1 MHASVPVFQNEKEK
15 SIVIRRGKT
24 DAIEERTDWYL
35 NVGDAVGL
43 KARGLQGQSKPTGNI
58 IELKVRTA
66 RGKEVEEGAQ
76 KPAIT
81 WLLKHAEQW
90 PKREMSERFLFKSV
104 APFTVRPAKEST
116 RYRDTGLEEKAE
128 NSDDDEPLPCW
139 KWKVLK
145 RRFEALTLEKGRA
158 LDQLTAARLIP
169 PVSAK
174 EDSNSGSDSED
185 EPMRSLQT
193 IAVQKRRQM
202 VHFKSVDVDL
212 LVGKKKKRVKR
223 IEVTEIALGLA
234 GSDGSST
241 PRQMPER
248 WISICIEGRHAV
260 PCAKLLHDLCP
271 EIAFN
276 ESPDL
281 FFGGYPGFIQF
292 ALQHEAGS
300 PNTPEPSH

>member
-1 MHASVPVFQNEKEK
+1 MHCSIHNFQNEKEK
-15 SIVIRRGKT
+15 ATVTRRGKT
-24 DAIEERTDWYL
+24 DAVEERTDWYL

-66 RGKEVEEGAQ
+66 HGKTVEEGAQ
-76 KPAIT
+76 KPAIE
-81 WLLKHAEQW
+81 WLLKHVEQW

-116 RYRDTGLEEKAE
+116 RYRDTGLDEKTE
-128 NSDDDEPLPCW
+128 SSEDDEPLPCW

-158 LDQLTAARLIP
+158 LDQLTAARLIQP
-169 PVSAK
+169 ASAK
-174 EDSNSGSDSED
+174 EDSSSGSESDE

-223 IEVTEIALGLA
+223 VETTEITLGLA

-248 WISICIEGRHAV
+248 WISICIEGKHAV

-276 ESPDL
+276 QSPDL
-281 FFGGYPGFIQF
+281 YFGGYPGFIQF
-292 ALQHEAGS
+292 ALQYSSGS
-300 PNTPEPSH
+300 PCSPEPSN